1 MNSRERF
8 LNACRRSPVDRPP
21 VWLMR
26 QAGRYLPE
34 YRELREKYDF
44 LTMCRQAELIY
55 EISLQPWHRF
65 AMDAVIVFSDIL
77 LPLQAMGPKLK
88 FEENRGPIF
97 EYAVRTKEA
106 VDQLLIPEVRLSFRF
121 LLEAIENLRY
131 EIKEDA
137 ALLGFIGAPWTLAVY
152 LIEGGSG
159 DFQTALQLLR
169 DEPSVVEKLMDK
181 IATVTAALAVE
192 QVRAGADAIQI
203 FDTWGGLL
211 TPAQYRRH
219 VLPHLQNVVREI
231 QKVKVPVILFIKKS
245 AALLDEMLSSGADVV
260 SVGSDIHLPDVLGQI
275 GDRAAFQGNL
285 DPEILLRSP
294 SMVERETRRLLD
306 SIGNRSGYIANL
318 GHGVLPQTPVES
330 VKAFV
335 ETVKNM

>member
-1 MNSRERF
+1 
-8 LNACRRSPVDRPP
+8 
-21 VWLMR
+21 MR

-34 YRELREKYDF
+34 YREIREKYDF
-44 LTMCRQAELIY
+44 LTMCRQTELIS
-55 EISLQPWHRF
+55 EISLQPWRRF
-65 AMDAVIVFSDIL
+65 GMDAVIVFSDIL
-77 LPLQAMGPKLK
+77 LPLQAMGPKLT
-88 FEENRGPIF
+88 FEENRGPKF
-97 EYAVRTKEA
+97 EYPVTTKKI
-106 VDQLLIPEVRLSFRF
+106 VDELLIPEVRLSFRF
-121 LLEAIENLRY
+121 LLEAIENLQY

-159 DFQTALQLLR
+159 DFQAALNILR
-169 DEPSVVEKLMDK
+169 DDPSVVEALMDK
-181 IATVTAALAVE
+181 ITTTTAALAVE

-203 FDTWGGLL
+203 FDTWAGLL
-211 TPAQYRRH
+211 TSAQYRQH
-219 VLPHLQNVVREI
+219 ALPYLRRVIEEI

-245 AALLDEMLSSGADVV
+245 AALLDEMISSGADVV
-260 SVGSDIHLPDVLGQI
+260 SVGSDIHLPDVLGRI
-275 GDRAAFQGNL
+275 GDRTAFQGNL

-294 SMVERETRRLLD
+294 STVERETQRLLD

-335 ETVKNM
+335 ETVKSVNTYSLPL